1 MVIRISEDEIRV
13 NKNIIREKLEDFG
26 IRITDKIKATIG
38 PTVTL
43 YEIEPAQGVKVS
55 RIRNLEEDIAL
66 ALKVQ
71 SIRIVTLGQGR
82 GTVGI
87 EVPNSTREIVSMLSV
102 VKSVKF
108 QDCQYR
114 LPIVLGKTIYN
125 EIYIGDL
132 TKMPHLLV
140 AGATGQGKSVGLNAI
155 IASLLYKKH
164 PAELKFVLIDPKQVE
179 LSAYAKLDRHFL
191 A

>member
-1 MVIRISEDEIRV
+1 
-13 NKNIIREKLEDFG
+13 
-26 IRITDKIKATIG
+26 
-38 PTVTL
+38 
-43 YEIEPAQGVKVS
+43 
-55 RIRNLEEDIAL
+55 
-66 ALKVQ
+66 
-71 SIRIVTLGQGR
+71 
-82 GTVGI
+82 
-87 EVPNSTREIVSMLSV
+87 MLSV

-191 A
+191 AKMEGEESAILSLIHILRMSRRGRVGAVR

>member
-1 MVIRISEDEIRV
+1 M
-13 NKNIIREKLEDFG
+13 
-26 IRITDKIKATIG
+26 
-38 PTVTL
+38 
-43 YEIEPAQGVKVS
+43 
-55 RIRNLEEDIAL
+55 
-66 ALKVQ
+66 Q

-164 PAELKFVLIDPKQVE
+164 PAEPEVRPHRPETGGACRHTPNSTGTSSPKWRARRAP
-179 LSAYAKLDRHFL
+179 SSPTRARR
-191 A
+191 